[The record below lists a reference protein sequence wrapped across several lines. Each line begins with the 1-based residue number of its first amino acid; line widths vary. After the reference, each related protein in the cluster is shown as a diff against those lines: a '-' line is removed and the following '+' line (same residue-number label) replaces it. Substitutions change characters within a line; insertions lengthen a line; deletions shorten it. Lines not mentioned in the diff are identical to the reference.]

1 MRISTLNTN
10 HELWLPYAQMKTV
23 LAPGHVV
30 KAEGTRLYLDDG
42 TTLIDG
48 IASWWCVI
56 HGYNHPVLNK
66 TVEEQ
71 LAKFA
76 HVMMGG
82 LVHDAALRLA
92 QELVRVTPKG
102 LNHVFFADS
111 GSVGVEVALKMAIQF
126 WHNTGV
132 GEKSRFVALRGG
144 YHGDTTGAMS
154 VSDDQG
160 MHCLFKGTLLPQYF
174 VMAPGGESVESAEC
188 QESLRQLAELFSS
201 SASHI
206 AGMILEPVFQG
217 AGGFHFYPAE
227 YLQQVRRLCDE
238 YNVLLMFDEV
248 ATGFGR
254 TGAMFAAD
262 LAGVT
267 PDIMVLSKAL
277 TGGYFGLSA
286 TLATSRV
293 FDSFLSNDPG
303 RAFMHGP
310 TFMGHAVACAV
321 ALASIGLF
329 AHENYLEK
337 IAAIERVL
345 NEELLGV
352 IGPSVRNTRVKGAIG
367 VVEFNSAADLKGVQE
382 FARERGVWLRPLGQW
397 LYTMPPYV
405 IEEGELR
412 KVTTVMREWAIMHR

>member
-1 MRISTLNTN
+1 MLDTT
-10 HELWLPYAQMKTV
+10 HKLWLPYAQMQT
-23 LAPGHVV
+23 AFPPCRVV
-30 KAEGTRLYLDDG
+30 KAKGTRLYLDDG
-42 TTLIDG
+42 TSLVDG
-48 IASWWCVI
+48 ISSWWCVI
-56 HGYNHPVLNK
+56 HGYNHPVLN
-66 TVEEQ
+66 EAAAEQ

-82 LVHDAALRLA
+82 LVHDAALCLA
-92 QELVRVTPKG
+92 DELVRITPEG

-126 WHNTGV
+126 WRNTGIK
-132 GEKSRFVALRGG
+132 EKSRFVALRGG

-154 VSDDQG
+154 VSDDDEG
-160 MHCLFKGTLLPQYF
+160 MHRLFKGTLLPQYF
-174 VMAPGGESVESAEC
+174 VAAPTGESIESPEC

-201 SASHI
+201 SASQI

-217 AGGFHFYPAE
+217 AGGFCFYPPE
-227 YLQQVRRLCDE
+227 YLLQVRRLCNE
-238 YNVLLMFDEV
+238 YDIILVFDEV

-293 FDSFLSNDPG
+293 FDAFMSDDPG
-303 RAFMHGP
+303 YAFMHGP

-321 ALASIGLF
+321 ALASIKLF
-329 AHENYLEK
+329 ERENYLQK
-337 IAAIERVL
+337 IAAIERIL
-345 NEELLGV
+345 KEELLGV
-352 IGPSVRNTRVKGAIG
+352 TGSSVSDARVQGAIG
-367 VVEFNSAADLKGVQE
+367 VLEFDAAANLKGLRD
-382 FARERGVWLRPLGQW
+382 FARSRGVWLRPVGKW

-405 IEEGELR
+405 IEEEELR
-412 KVTTVMREWAIMHR
+412 KVTTVMREWVSYDS